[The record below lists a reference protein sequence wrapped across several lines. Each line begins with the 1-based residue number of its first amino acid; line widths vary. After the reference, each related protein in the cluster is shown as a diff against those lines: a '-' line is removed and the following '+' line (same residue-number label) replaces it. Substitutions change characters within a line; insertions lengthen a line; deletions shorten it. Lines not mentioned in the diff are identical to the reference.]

1 MRGRKRK
8 APTPCNTTLYEV
20 DKLLASRLVNNKVE
34 YKIRWKNNVSG
45 IESIRN
51 QRDTDII

>member
-45 IESIRN
+45 IEF
-51 QRDTDII
+51 